1 MYYDIVDIVI
11 VGVIVSEVDFDNI
24 AVVAAN
30 HVVVNVFVEDAVDHV
45 VANIAIQHVIVVVNH
60 DVVDVC

>member
-1 MYYDIVDIVI
+1 MYYDIVDTVVI
-11 VGVIVSEVDFDNI
+11 VGIIVSEADYDNI
-24 AVVAAN
+24 GIDVAN

-60 DVVDVC
+60 DVVC